1 MTHPT
6 TQISAAELIE
16 RLERNRD
23 EWLKDA
29 AAMAVQ
35 GRPHSTAMALHIAAG
50 IGEAIDEVKDLA
62 K

>member
-1 MTHPT
+1 MIHPG
-6 TQISAAELIE
+6 TQINAAELIE

-29 AAMAVQ
+29 AAMAGQ
-35 GRPHSTAMALHIAAG
+35 ERPHSTAMALHIAQG
-50 IGEAIDEVKDLA
+50 VNEAIDEVKDLA